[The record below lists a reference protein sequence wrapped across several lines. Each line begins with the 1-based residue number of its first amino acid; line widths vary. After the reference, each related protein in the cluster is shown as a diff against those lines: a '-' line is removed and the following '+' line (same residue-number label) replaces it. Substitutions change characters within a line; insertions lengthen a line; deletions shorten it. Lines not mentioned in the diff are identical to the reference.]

1 MYKLRR
7 DRAPDL
13 FTYHGEEVFCTCGL
27 RATRSIS
34 HCLERYFGC
43 PLEKE
48 DNCGFYLKLEIHTA
62 VEKTKRENDY
72 IIREKDAI
80 IHEKDAIIYENQEE
94 IATLRAQIDT
104 ANLRI
109 ENLAGACKEWMKL
122 LGTLEYN
129 KDN

>member
-13 FTYHGEEVFCTCGL
+13 FMYHGEEIFCTCGV

-34 HCLERYFGC
+34 HCLECYFGC

-48 DNCGFYLKLEIHTA
+48 DNCGFYLKLEIHMA

-80 IHEKDAIIYENQEE
+80 LHEKDAIIYENHEE
-94 IATLRAQIDT
+94 IASLRA
-104 ANLRI
+104 
-109 ENLAGACKEWMKL
+109 
-122 LGTLEYN
+122 
-129 KDN
+129 

>member
-1 MYKLRR
+1 MYFFHFVDVAKIMYKLRR

-27 RATRSIS
+27 RATMSIS

-43 PLEKE
+43 PLEK
-48 DNCGFYLKLEIHTA
+48 IHTA

-104 ANLRI
+104 
-109 ENLAGACKEWMKL
+109 
-122 LGTLEYN
+122 
-129 KDN
+129 